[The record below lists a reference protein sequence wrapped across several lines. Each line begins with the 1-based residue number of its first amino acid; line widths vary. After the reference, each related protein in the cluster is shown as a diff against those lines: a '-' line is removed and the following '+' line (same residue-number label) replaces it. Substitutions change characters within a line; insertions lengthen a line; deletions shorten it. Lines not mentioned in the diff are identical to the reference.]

1 VGVVR
6 RPDGLDLSV
15 PISLLLELIVILV
28 AFAVIQ
34 ALAPGRTVLAGAV
47 LGIGALALLLLNYRG
62 LLSLDFWAG
71 LIGFVAILS
80 ALMVVI
86 HPNPMVSILFLIVNL
101 FCIALFYLILQAQ
114 FLAALQIIVYAGAI
128 MVLFVF
134 VVMLLNL
141 KTEEGLRIG
150 GGPQRWGALLL
161 AAAFVALLF
170 DAIRNRLDHPYVE
183 SEAFDSS
190 FGTARGLGELLFS
203 KYLFPFEAASLLLI
217 AAMVGAVVLAKRKV
231 R

>member
-1 VGVVR
+1 M
-6 RPDGLDLSV
+6 PA
-15 PISLLLELIVILV
+15 SLLLELVFILAV
-28 AFAVIQ
+28 FAAIRSY
-34 ALAPGRTVLAGAV
+34 APERTVLAAAV
-47 LGIGALALLLLNYRG
+47 LGAGALALLLLNYRA

-114 FLAALQIIVYAGAI
+114 FLAALQIIIYAGAI

-141 KTEEGLRIG
+141 KAEEGLRIG
-150 GGPQRWGALLL
+150 GGPQRWGALVLS
-161 AAAFVALLF
+161 AAFVALLF

-183 SEAFDSS
+183 SDPFDTS
-190 FGTARGLGELLFS
+190 FGAARGLGELLFS
-203 KYLFPFEAASLLLI
+203 RDLFPFEAASLLLI

>member
-1 VGVVR
+1 
-6 RPDGLDLSV
+6 V
-15 PISLLLELIVILV
+15 PVYLLLELIVVLVVFALVRVFAPARTLV
-28 AFAVIQ
+28 AGV
-34 ALAPGRTVLAGAV
+34 VLGAGAT
-47 LGIGALALLLLNYRG
+47 ALLALNYRS
-62 LLSLDFWAG
+62 LLSLEFWAG

-114 FLAALQIIVYAGAI
+114 FLAALQIIIYAGAI

-141 KTEEGLRIG
+141 KSEEGLRVAA
-150 GGPQRWGALLL
+150 GPQRWGALLL
-161 AAAFVALLF
+161 GAAFVALLF
-170 DAIRNRLDHPYVE
+170 HAIRGRLDQPYVE
-183 SEAFDSS
+183 SGTFDSG
-190 FGTARGLGELLFS
+190 FGAARALGGLLFS
-203 KYLFPFEAASLLLI
+203 KYLFAFEAASLLLI

-231 R
+231 S

>member
-1 VGVVR
+1 MPG
-6 RPDGLDLSV
+6 
-15 PISLLLELIVILV
+15 SLLLELIFVLV
-28 AFAVIQ
+28 LFAAIRSY
-34 ALAPGRTVLAGAV
+34 APGRTLLAGSVLAAGAV
-47 LGIGALALLLLNYRG
+47 TLLLANYHALL
-62 LLSLDFWAG
+62 SVEFWAG
-71 LIGFVAILS
+71 LVGFVAILS

-101 FCIALFYLILQAQ
+101 FCIALFYLILNAQ

-141 KTEEGLRIG
+141 KAEEGLRLSA
-150 GGPQRWGALLL
+150 GPQRWGALVL

-170 DAIRNRLDHPYVE
+170 HAVRNRLDQAYVE
-183 SEAFDSS
+183 SGLFDTAF
-190 FGTARGLGELLFS
+190 GAARGVGGLLFS
-203 KYLFPFEAASLLLI
+203 KYLFAFEAASFLLI
-217 AAMVGAVVLAKRKV
+217 AAMIGAVVLAKRKV

>member
-1 VGVVR
+1 
-6 RPDGLDLSV
+6 V
-15 PISLLLELIVILV
+15 PVFLLLEVILV
-28 AFAVIQ
+28 LVLFALVRTY
-34 ALAPGRTVLAGAV
+34 APERTLVAGAV
-47 LGIGALALLLLNYRG
+47 LGAGALALLALNYRA
-62 LLSLDFWAG
+62 LLSLEFWVG

-114 FLAALQIIVYAGAI
+114 FLAALQIIIYAGAI

-141 KTEEGLRIG
+141 KAEIGLRVAA
-150 GGPQRWGALLL
+150 GPQRWGALLL
-161 AAAFVALLF
+161 GAAFVALLF
-170 DAIRNRLDHPYVE
+170 SAIRGRLDQAYVE
-183 SEAFDSS
+183 TGMFDPS
-190 FGTARGLGELLFS
+190 FGGARGLGGLLFS
-203 KYLFPFEAASLLLI
+203 KYLFAFEAASILLI
-217 AAMVGAVVLAKRKV
+217 AAMIGAVVMAKRQVK

>member
-1 VGVVR
+1 MPGF
-6 RPDGLDLSV
+6 
-15 PISLLLELIVILV
+15 LLLELIFVLV
-28 AFAVIQ
+28 LFAAVRTY
-34 ALAPGRTVLAGAV
+34 APRRTVLAGSVLAVGAAV
-47 LGIGALALLLLNYRG
+47 LLAANYEALF
-62 LLSLDFWAG
+62 SVEFWAG

-101 FCIALFYLILQAQ
+101 FCIALFYLILNAQ

-141 KTEEGLRIG
+141 KAEEGLRLAAG
-150 GGPQRWGALLL
+150 TQRWGALLL
-161 AAAFVALLF
+161 AASFVALLF
-170 DAIRNRLDHPYVE
+170 HAIRNRLDQAYFEPGM
-183 SEAFDSS
+183 FDSD
-190 FGTARGLGELLFS
+190 FGTARGVGALLFS
-203 KYLFPFEAASLLLI
+203 KYPFAFEAASFLLI
-217 AAMVGAVVLAKRKV
+217 AAMIGAVVMAKRRV

>member
-1 VGVVR
+1 
-6 RPDGLDLSV
+6 LELSV
-15 PISLLLELIVILV
+15 PGSLLLELVFILV
-28 AFAVIQ
+28 VFAAIRTY
-34 ALAPGRTVLAGAV
+34 APERTVLAGAV
-47 LGIGALALLLLNYRG
+47 LGGGALALLLLNHQA
-62 LLSLDFWAG
+62 LASLDFWAG

-114 FLAALQIIVYAGAI
+114 FLAALQIIIYAGAI

-141 KTEEGLRIG
+141 KAEEGLRIG
-150 GGPQRWGALLL
+150 GGSQRWGAMILS
-161 AAAFVALLF
+161 AAFVALLF

-183 SEAFDSS
+183 SESFETS
-190 FGTARGLGELLFS
+190 FGAARGLGELLFS
-203 KYLFPFEAASLLLI
+203 KYLFAFEAASLLLI